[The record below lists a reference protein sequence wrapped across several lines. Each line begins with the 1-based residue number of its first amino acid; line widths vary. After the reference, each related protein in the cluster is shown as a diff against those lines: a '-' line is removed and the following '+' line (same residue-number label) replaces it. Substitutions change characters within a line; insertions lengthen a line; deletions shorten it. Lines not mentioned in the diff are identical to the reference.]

1 MATSTLVDKTTGL
14 FFALLLAAF
23 MGYAATAVL
32 MGDFMESARVLRPQE
47 LRSVAICGYSASLAA
62 LVAWWLQRFVSG
74 RHWFGTRL
82 FFALATLVLAFLA
95 IGGLLVV
102 INNYMGGGG
111 KYGSGGG
118 LGLDDIYWA
127 SLGGFYN
134 FLLFVVAPPRLA
146 LAILFAGAAL
156 FVTLLGPKRQLP

>member
-14 FFALLLAAF
+14 LFALLLAVF

-62 LVAWWLQRFVSG
+62 LVAWWFQRFVSE

-102 INNYMGGGG
+102 INNYMGGG
-111 KYGSGGG
+111 KYGSGSA

-134 FLLFVVAPPRLA
+134 FLLFVVAPLRPA
-146 LAILFAGAAL
+146 LAILFVGAAL
-156 FVTLLGPKRQLP
+156 FVTILGPKRPLP